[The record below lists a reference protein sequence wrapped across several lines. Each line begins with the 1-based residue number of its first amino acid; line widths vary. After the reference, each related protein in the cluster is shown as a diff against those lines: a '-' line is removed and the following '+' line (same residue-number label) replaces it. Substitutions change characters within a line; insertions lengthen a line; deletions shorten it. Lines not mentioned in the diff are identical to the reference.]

1 VKRRGEEGAGT
12 AGRGLEV
19 EGPGLVEVLGL
30 VEALG
35 FAATALLGI
44 GLRLMAKASEGA
56 EGALGAVLVAVAVEV
71 DALAAVLAAVVSA
84 VEDEAVAAVVRA
96 REVVAIREV
105 REPDSTA
112 AYNLV

>member
-1 VKRRGEEGAGT
+1 
-12 AGRGLEV
+12 
-19 EGPGLVEVLGL
+19 
-30 VEALG
+30 
-35 FAATALLGI
+35 
-44 GLRLMAKASEGA
+44 
-56 EGALGAVLVAVAVEV
+56 
-71 DALAAVLAAVVSA
+71 LAAVLAAVVSA

>member
-12 AGRGLEV
+12 AGRGLEA
-19 EGPGLVEVLGL
+19 EGPGLVEVLG
-30 VEALG
+30 
-35 FAATALLGI
+35 FTATALLGI
-44 GLRLMAKASEGA
+44 GLRLIAKALEGA

-96 REVVAIREV
+96 TEVVAIKEV